1 MEYCYICDP
10 TYILNYEGTC
20 IADVVCDTA
29 AHYYNPEIGECF
41 PCTANCDEC
50 HLFNW
55 MEECIVCADGFGL
68 SPWGTCE
75 EGQSNCYPGTYE
87 KKLKDGTFNC

>member
-1 MEYCYICDP
+1 
-10 TYILNYEGTC
+10 
-20 IADVVCDTA
+20 
-29 AHYYNPEIGECF
+29 
-41 PCTANCDEC
+41 
-50 HLFNW
+50 
-55 MEECIVCADGFGL
+55 MEECVVCADGFGL